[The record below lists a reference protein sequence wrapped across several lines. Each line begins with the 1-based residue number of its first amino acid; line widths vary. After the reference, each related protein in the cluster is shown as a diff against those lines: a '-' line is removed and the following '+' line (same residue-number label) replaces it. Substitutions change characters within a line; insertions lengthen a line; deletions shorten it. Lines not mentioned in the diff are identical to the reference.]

1 MTLVFNNNE
10 LVPQNHVKN
19 LGVYMDC
26 CMTFNKHINEL
37 HNKLMGMLLF
47 LNKITKRFDQESR
60 KMVIQSLILSSLNY
74 ALKVWGSTNKT
85 NLLKAQRLQNFA
97 SKVAIGGARRSD
109 HASPIIER
117 LEWLRIDK
125 KYIYEVCTFIFKIKF
140 HELPEWLY
148 ELPTASE
155 VRGAAV
161 VTRQNHKLFI
171 PRTRTKNG
179 ARSMYVEG
187 PRFWNSLPDNVVDCQ
202 TLSCF
207 KEKLFRYLFHQ

>member
-1 MTLVFNNNE
+1 M
-10 LVPQNHVKN
+10 
-19 LGVYMDC
+19 
-26 CMTFNKHINEL
+26 
-37 HNKLMGMLLF
+37 
-47 LNKITKRFDQESR
+47 
-60 KMVIQSLILSSLNY
+60 
-74 ALKVWGSTNKT
+74 
-85 NLLKAQRLQNFA
+85 
-97 SKVAIGGARRSD
+97 
-109 HASPIIER
+109 
-117 LEWLRIDK
+117 
-125 KYIYEVCTFIFKIKF
+125 KIKF
-140 HELPEWLY
+140 HEVPEWLN